1 MLHRHRTTASE
12 SDDLWTP
19 ETDWVARSEARTRR
33 TEMAHLIADGMPM
46 GAHPDYLAIL
56 DADDPRILQ
65 ADFPPLMPA
74 LLRGF
79 RSIAERALTA
89 FVRKHPMV
97 HPKVA
102 AVSDAG
108 HAGQDGGDPFCRPDA

>member
-1 MLHRHRTTASE
+1 MLHPHRTSDSE
-12 SDDLWTP
+12 NDDLWTP
-19 ETDWVARSEARTRR
+19 EADWEARSEARTRR
-33 TEMAHLIADGMPM
+33 AEMAHLIADGMPM

-65 ADFPPLMPA
+65 ADFPPLLPA

-79 RSIAERALTA
+79 RSIAKRVLTA
-89 FVRKHPMV
+89 FVRKLPMM

-102 AVSDAG
+102 AMSDAR
-108 HAGQDGGDPFCRPDA
+108 HAGRDGSDPFCRTDA